1 MAPKSNAYARI
12 VLRLVADGA
21 VHRAATETL
30 LRQNGIALTAEEFDE
45 LVSLDDAGIV
55 GEAMLS
61 VTRQLEKMSTQKDV
75 RVRAA
80 FKLAGL
86 NYKNPFHWKEVLSTF
101 CNYHFSA
108 SNTSGARNDEERS
121 KVIKAV
127 EDAVRKKPSLKGN
140 FTAIATHLNRHH
152 GDYKNFHKDHIRKLI
167 RQAFDPRRNLAVRYP
182 DMTDPLL
189 REIRASFE
197 KDKIEWTPA
206 LEKEQTDLVANVKK
220 ALDEQR
226 TKFGMLTQYK

>member
-21 VHRAATETL
+21 IHRAATETL

-45 LVSLDDAGIV
+45 LASLGDAGIV

-61 VTRQLEKMSTQKDV
+61 VTRQLENISTQKDA

-86 NYKNPFHWKEVLSTF
+86 NYKNPFHWKVVLSAF
-101 CNYHFSA
+101 CDYHFSA
-108 SNTSGARNDEERS
+108 SNTSSARKDEGRS
-121 KVIKAV
+121 KIIKAV

-140 FTAIATHLNRHH
+140 WTAIATHLSRHH
-152 GDYKNFHKDHIRKLI
+152 GDYKEFHKDHIRKLI
-167 RQAFDPRRNLAVRYP
+167 RQAFDPKRNLAVRYP
-182 DMTDPLL
+182 DMKDPLL

-197 KDKIEWTPA
+197 KGKIQWTPA
-206 LEKEQTDLVANVKK
+206 LEKEQTDLVASVKM

-226 TKFGMLTQYK
+226 TKLGMLPQYK